1 MKEEKQMGNENK
13 ISLVA
18 LVEQTY
24 GISTEPIFKIIN
36 FLPDFKVKKIYEN
49 GLHKKIVRDNIA
61 LTLFIKMY
69 FKYHMPEI

>member
-1 MKEEKQMGNENK
+1 MKQMVDENK
-13 ISLVA
+13 IILVA
-18 LVEQTY
+18 LIEQTY

-36 FLPDFKVKKIYEN
+36 FLPDFKVKKIHEN

-69 FKYHMPEI
+69 FKYHMSEI